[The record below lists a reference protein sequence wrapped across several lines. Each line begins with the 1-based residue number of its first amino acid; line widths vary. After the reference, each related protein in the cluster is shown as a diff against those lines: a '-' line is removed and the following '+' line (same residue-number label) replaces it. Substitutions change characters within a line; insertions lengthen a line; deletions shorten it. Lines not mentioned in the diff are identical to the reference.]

1 MTSASPIQDL
11 SENTTVQNEETTRQ
25 VETTNTFE
33 ISTQEIPVTV
43 IDNDQV
49 DYSGSSS
56 GSGDFFFKNDSSA
69 IAGNLTLDYGP
80 TENPILIMEE
90 ETTTDSPL
98 IDTTLLVEI
107 TTTNDVTTT
116 SPKPTSAKADFE
128 SSAEGSGFNFEGS
141 TSINVDDEDL
151 YKSNELKSTHVPPE
165 VTTGSA
171 DIPIC
176 LNSNDCP
183 KPKTCVD
190 GKCVCKYG
198 FTLESDC
205 IEYSICPGLNDLP
218 CSGKGTCIPPDN
230 CSKWSADNVTSQPA
244 DCMGSCECFADYSG
258 TGCSQWQSAEPPVPD
273 KDMIGCMLDCG
284 EFGSCEMYNE
294 TMFKCMCD
302 EGHFGEHCE
311 LSSEENEGE
320 SSYIRGTPEPTEPTE
335 PATSETKIF
344 VNSTTLLFT
353 TPSLNSTASPMIS
366 NQLSTEPTNRGTTIE
381 TNGPNSTNIV
391 STESPYASTSP
402 SLTESPT
409 ILYIAQ
415 ETSTPPA
422 GESII
427 NSSSDMQT
435 TTPESFLQTTTLPW
449 TKNKVENG
457 SITQTIGIYLKD
469 DSYHHVID
477 LNPEQEILIE
487 LRKIISDLYQMD
499 DFLPKTFDVE
509 SIEFIESSL
518 EPVISSG
525 PKAGTDKSDETDF
538 NNENAVRN
546 RSKRQNKIPRVW
558 KISMKVK
565 YLEESD
571 FARGLLSTDEIKIE
585 YSRIYKMLERF
596 ARDGD
601 YRILFGTPPNN
612 PPDTKDITD
621 SDNDTIDTV
630 LSTLSPIESNT
641 EKIIVTSTGEPNT
654 TESIFTESYLNN
666 DTVDVSVNVTTI
678 IGEVI
683 EEATT
688 LTMVI
693 TDKSVNNEGSGSGFG
708 ENDSEDSQQS
718 NPSRP
723 NGSDGSGFYG
733 EERLTDDPDLL
744 PDHDAS
750 PTIHPDV
757 SFRFFMNFYLVFN
770 FLKSCFRSKILPN
783 GTKILYPVESW
794 IGEDE
799 SGSADYSDDS
809 ESSMIRGDFAYK
821 KPTELTTK
829 PVDLFEAP
837 PRGDIP
843 NMPKKMMKAMD
854 KLMVAGTR

>member
-1 MTSASPIQDL
+1 MTSLSPIQDL
-11 SENTTVQNEETTRQ
+11 SQNTTVQNEETTRQ

-43 IDNDQV
+43 VDNDQI
-49 DYSGSSS
+49 DSDSGSS
-56 GSGDFFFKNDSSA
+56 SGDFFFKNESA

-80 TENPILIMEE
+80 TENPILIMED
-90 ETTTDSPL
+90 ETIATTDSPL
-98 IDTTLLVEI
+98 VETTLPLEV

-116 SPKPTSAKADFE
+116 SPKVTSAKIDFE
-128 SSAEGSGFNFEGS
+128 SSAEGSGFSYEGS

-151 YKSNELKSTHVPPE
+151 YKSNILNRTRVPPE

-190 GKCVCKYG
+190 GKCGCKYG

-205 IEYSICPGLNDLP
+205 IEYSICPGLNELP

-230 CSKWSADNVTSQPA
+230 CSKWSADNVTNQPA

-320 SSYIRGTPEPTEPTE
+320 SSYIRGTPEPTDT
-335 PATSETKIF
+335 PAQTTSETNIS
-344 VNSTTLLFT
+344 VNSTMLLFT
-353 TPSLNSTASPMIS
+353 TLTVPLNSTTPHNIEQHMI
-366 NQLSTEPTNRGTTIE
+366 NQLSTQPTYQDTTYQDTTIE
-381 TNGPNSTNIV
+381 TNGSNSTNMV
-391 STESPYASTSP
+391 STESPNASTQQSP
-402 SLTESPT
+402 TESPT
-409 ILYIAQ
+409 ILYIIL

-422 GESII
+422 GESKM
-427 NSSSDMQT
+427 NSSFDMQT
-435 TTPESFLQTTTLPW
+435 TTPESLQQTTTLPW
-449 TKNKVENG
+449 TKNKVKNG

-518 EPVISSG
+518 EPVVSSD
-525 PKAGTDKSDETDF
+525 PKPASNNDQSDETD
-538 NNENAVRN
+538 NDNAVRN

-558 KISMKVK
+558 KISMRVK

-612 PPDTKDITD
+612 PPEIKNLSDD
-621 SDNDTIDTV
+621 SDNDTMETIS
-630 LSTLSPIESNT
+630 STASPIESTTAN
-641 EKIIVTSTGEPNT
+641 IMYTSTVGSNT
-654 TESIFTESYLNN
+654 TESIFTDTLDN
-666 DTVDVSVNVTTI
+666 DTVDKLINVTTI

-688 LTMVI
+688 QSVVI
-693 TDKSVNNEGSGSGFG
+693 TEKSMNNEASGSGFG
-708 ENDSEDSQQS
+708 ENDSEDSKQS
-718 NPSRP
+718 SSIP
-723 NGSDGSGFYG
+723 NGHDGSGFYG

-757 SFRFFMNFYLVFN
+757 SFR
-770 FLKSCFRSKILPN
+770 
-783 GTKILYPVESW
+783 
-794 IGEDE
+794 
-799 SGSADYSDDS
+799 
-809 ESSMIRGDFAYK
+809 
-821 KPTELTTK
+821 
-829 PVDLFEAP
+829 
-837 PRGDIP
+837 
-843 NMPKKMMKAMD
+843 
-854 KLMVAGTR
+854 